1 MQDTANIW
9 ARGYKMTL
17 EEIVG
22 FQLRIHAYTSE
33 LSLNDLSFKV
43 LTVIGTRGRC
53 ELNTLVKELC
63 AMTNAKGKPIFAQE
77 QGARNHITRLEVAG
91 LVIKDEQRGTNKKL
105 VYLNPAMG
113 IQNTTP
119 VLVDVKAVCQ

>member
-33 LSLNDLSFKV
+33 LPLNELSFKV
-43 LTVIGTRGRC
+43 LTLIGIKGRC
-53 ELNTLVKELC
+53 ELNALVKELC
-63 AMTNAKGKPIFAQE
+63 EITNPKGKHIFAQG
-77 QGARNHITRLEVAG
+77 QGARNHITRLEVLG
-91 LVIKDEQRGTNKKL
+91 LVIKEDQRGTNKKL
-105 VYLNPAMG
+105 VYLNPAIG
-113 IQNTTP
+113 VQNTAP
-119 VLVDVKAVCQ
+119 VLVDVKAICQ